1 METKLTKRQARKL
14 YNNGRGVIL
23 IASKMRLNGICGGG
37 HQINVKQYE
46 CKFDDI
52 VNSFR
57 QFNCNKEM
65 GKVVSFYEPY
75 KRNEILY

>member
-1 METKLTKRQARKL
+1 METKLTKSQARKL

-23 IASKMRLNGICGGG
+23 IASKMRINGVWRGG
-37 HQINVKQYE
+37 HQINIRQYE

-57 QFNCNKEM
+57 YYNCNTEV
-65 GKVVSFYEPY
+65 GKVVSFYQPY
-75 KRNEILY
+75 ERNEIVY